1 MPLTDPSLDL
11 ALLAAI
17 RKADA
22 HAMTAFATLYER
34 HQHALYRFVLLR
46 SGSPDTAADIVQEIF
61 LALLTDQ
68 LKFDPG
74 RGALQAFLLGVARN
88 LLLKR
93 GDAAR
98 RLVSTTTTEESDD
111 QASHDLVDGSLDP
124 EQKLL
129 SNETAESVRRALAA
143 LQPHYRDVVILYEMH
158 DMSYVDIAH
167 ICGIDIGTVRSRL
180 SRGRA
185 RLAAMLA
192 PLRERVGGEVAAS

>member
-1 MPLTDPSLDL
+1 MPLIDPSQDL

-22 HAMTAFATLYER
+22 HAMAAFATLYER
-34 HQHALYRFVLLR
+34 HERALYRFVLLR

-68 LKFDPG
+68 LKFDPS

-98 RLVSTTTTEESDD
+98 RLVSTATDESDD
-111 QASHDLVDGSLDP
+111 YASHGFADASFDP
-124 EQKLL
+124 QQALL
-129 SNETAESVRRALAA
+129 SNETAEAVRRALAA

-158 DMSYVDIAH
+158 GMSYVEIAH
-167 ICGIDIGTVRSRL
+167 LCGIDIGTVRSRL

-185 RLAAMLA
+185 RLAALLA
-192 PLRERVGGEVAAS
+192 PLRESAASEAAAL

>member
-1 MPLTDPSLDL
+1 MPLTDPSQDL
-11 ALLAAI
+11 ALLAAV

-22 HAMTAFATLYER
+22 DSMQAFAALYER
-34 HQHALYRFVLLR
+34 HQRALYRFVLLR
-46 SGSPDTAADIVQEIF
+46 SGSADTAADIVQEIF
-61 LALLTDQ
+61 LALLTDH
-68 LKFDPG
+68 LKFDPS

-93 GDAAR
+93 CDAAR
-98 RLVSTTTTEESDD
+98 RTVSSAVEDGDD
-111 QASHDLVDGSLDP
+111 TSYDMADTAFDP

-129 SNETAESVRRALAA
+129 ANETAESVRRALAA

-167 ICGIDIGTVRSRL
+167 VCGIDIGTVRSRL

-185 RLAAMLA
+185 RLATLLA
-192 PLRERVGGEVAAS
+192 PLRESTVSEVAAS

>member
-1 MPLTDPSLDL
+1 MPLTDPSQDL
-11 ALLAAI
+11 ALLAAV

-22 HAMTAFATLYER
+22 DSMQALAALYER
-34 HQHALYRFVLLR
+34 HQRALYRFVLLR
-46 SGSPDTAADIVQEIF
+46 SGSADTAADIVQEIF
-61 LALLTDQ
+61 LALLTDH
-68 LKFDPG
+68 LKFDPS

-88 LLLKR
+88 FLLKR

-98 RLVSTTTTEESDD
+98 RTVSRVIEDD
-111 QASHDLVDGSLDP
+111 DDASHDIADTALDP

-129 SNETAESVRRALAA
+129 ANETAESVRRALAA

-185 RLAAMLA
+185 RLVTLLA
-192 PLRERVGGEVAAS
+192 PLRESTVSEVAAS